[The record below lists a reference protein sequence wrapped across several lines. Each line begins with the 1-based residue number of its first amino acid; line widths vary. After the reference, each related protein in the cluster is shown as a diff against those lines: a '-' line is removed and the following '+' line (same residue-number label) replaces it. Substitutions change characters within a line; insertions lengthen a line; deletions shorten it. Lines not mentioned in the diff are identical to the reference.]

1 MARERSTLSGR
12 RDQWTEADES
22 CRAAGGTLVLVR
34 GGPGEG
40 KTTLLESLAESWR
53 GDDDTTVCY
62 ITVDPATGTPQM
74 IDSLLDA
81 ARQQLESSWHAVLLD
96 ALATATRIRADL
108 EQTPHASA
116 LPLVHE
122 LARVFGVAAEQGR
135 TVIVVDDADR
145 GDGATGSLISLL
157 AQRLRAVGCTVVVS
171 TGSGPRATAGET
183 RLTPFADKIIDLR
196 PLDEQEFDALLKRW
210 CAAHGRTRLDP
221 TVPEA
226 LRAALG
232 PLSGNPATI
241 LSTLDDLLAWGRLVL
256 IDQHFCLSP
265 LDEPIS
271 LPESHHLVRAVVADG
286 DDTERLAVLLALQDE
301 VSVDELPMLTAAAA
315 ISLDGAGR
323 GLDSLVEDGIL
334 EIGERGRLRFAVPA
348 LTAALRRRSGAERAR
363 ALHTALARQMLAK
376 LERNGQVDRTRLAT
390 HLVHIGESLDGE
402 AAAIRVLIEEADRM
416 SGADP
421 EVAAAWY
428 KAALRQLSDDD
439 DRWPPLLEELLRL
452 RASLGQYDELT
463 KDLGLLVPALIAGSN
478 QDDQAK
484 PLRRT
489 LLVAVGLCWLT
500 TLLQDEHS
508 AQVQEP
514 ARLLKALTGGAV
526 FDAELQE
533 FAAAVRCG
541 RFDEAADRFNA
552 LFSGDAD
559 REAEPQDLPELPE
572 VLMLLH
578 AASGDADTF
587 QRAWSLWRDRAQH
600 PVDHA
605 PDRLREAGAMTDH
618 ATALEIVL
626 GDGYRL
632 PSRGSVLYY
641 QEILRSFRTGEWD
654 AALSAARRMEAELS
668 PQRRTPA
675 RFLARAIAA
684 EICASRGEHRRAEE
698 WLQDTP
704 RHLAGGHV
712 LSWARLGVAY
722 RAGNPDEALRAARA
736 EYEQLRDGGGSPAGL
751 EHLLHRL
758 VALHHR
764 EGHEQTAAELFDELV
779 ALDERLRSETSSA
792 AVLMARAQ
800 LLGSA
805 EPAARALE
813 IARRRAD
820 VPQLAV
826 LHMLLA
832 ELAEDPKTP
841 LHEAHAIARRLGW
854 TELRYA
860 AQDLMRR
867 RGIAPPRTRS
877 KQQLISSTESRIV
890 RLVSDGY
897 TNRQIAMA
905 IQVSEK
911 TVESRLTRLFARTGC
926 RSRVELAT
934 ASLEGRLAEK
944 TAVG

>member
-12 RDQWTEADES
+12 RDQWTEADEA

-53 GDDDTTVCY
+53 DDDTTVCY

-108 EQTPHASA
+108 EKTPHASA

-416 SGADP
+416 SSADP

-500 TLLQDEHS
+500 TLLQDEQS

-675 RFLARAIAA
+675 RFLARAVAA

-722 RAGNPDEALRAARA
+722 RAGDPDEALRVARA

-764 EGHEQTAAELFDELV
+764 EGHEQAAAELFDELV

-800 LLGSA
+800 LRGSA

-832 ELAEDPKTP
+832 ELAEDPKAP

>member
-1 MARERSTLSGR
+1 MSGR
-12 RDQWTEADES
+12 RDQQAEADEA
-22 CRAAGGTLVLVR
+22 CRAPGGTLVLVR

-40 KTTLLESLAESWR
+40 KTTMLEALADSWR
-53 GDDDTTVCY
+53 HDDATVCS
-62 ITVDPATGTPQM
+62 ITVDPIAGTAQV

-108 EQTPHASA
+108 DRTPNPVA

-122 LARVFGVAAEQGR
+122 LARVFAVTAERGR
-135 TVIVVDDADR
+135 TVIVIDDADQ
-145 GDGATGSLISLL
+145 GGSTTSSIISLL
-157 AQRLRAVGCTVVVS
+157 AQRLRAVGCAVVVS
-171 TGSGPRATAGET
+171 TRATSGQLA
-183 RLTPFADKIIDLR
+183 PFADKIIDLR
-196 PLDEQEFDALLKRW
+196 PLDEQEFDGLLKRW
-210 CAAHGRTRLDP
+210 CSTHGRTKLDP

-232 PLSGNPATI
+232 PLRGNPATV
-241 LSTLDDLLAWGRLVL
+241 LSTLDDLLAWDRLVL
-256 IDQHFCLSP
+256 VDQHFCLSP

-271 LPESHHLVRAVVADG
+271 LPESHPLVRSVVADG
-286 DDTERLAVLLALQDE
+286 DDTERLAVLLALQE
-301 VSVDELPMLTAAAA
+301 GVSVDELPMLTAAAA

-323 GLDSLVEDGIL
+323 GLDALVEDGVL
-334 EIGERGRLRFAVPA
+334 KIGEHGELRFAVPA
-348 LTAALRRRSGAERAR
+348 LAAALRRRSGAERAR

-376 LERNGQVDRTRLAT
+376 LERNGQVDRSRLAS
-390 HLVHIGESLDGE
+390 HLVHIGESLNGQP
-402 AAAIRVLIEEADRM
+402 AAIRVLIEEADRM
-416 SGADP
+416 SSAAP
-421 EVAAAWY
+421 ERAATWY
-428 KAALRQLSDDD
+428 KAALQQLSEED
-439 DRWPPLLEELLRL
+439 DRWPPLLDELLRL

-463 KDLGLLVPALIAGSN
+463 KDLGLLVPALIAGAN
-478 QDDQAK
+478 EDDHAK

-500 TLLQDEHS
+500 TLLQDEQS
-508 AQVQEP
+508 TPAQEP
-514 ARLLKALTGGAV
+514 ARLFTALTGGAV
-526 FDAELQE
+526 FDTELQE
-533 FAAAVRCG
+533 FAAAVREG

-552 LFSGDAD
+552 LFTRDAD
-559 REAEPQDLPELPE
+559 RESEPQDLPELPE

-578 AASGDADTF
+578 AAGGDSETF
-587 QRAWSLWRDRAQH
+587 HRAWSLWTDRAQP
-600 PVDHA
+600 PVDEAA

-632 PSRGSVLYY
+632 PARGSVLYY
-641 QEILRSFRTGEWD
+641 QEILSAYRDGEWD
-654 AALSAARRMEAELS
+654 LALSAARRMEAELS

-675 RFLARAIAA
+675 RFLARAVAA
-684 EICASRGEHRRAEE
+684 EICACRGEHRRAEE

-704 RHLAGGHV
+704 QHHIAGGHV
-712 LSWARLGVAY
+712 LAWARLGVTY
-722 RAGNPDEALRAARA
+722 RAGAREEALRAGRA
-736 EYEQLRDGGGSPAGL
+736 AYRDLRDGGGAAGL

-758 VALHHR
+758 FALSLR
-764 EGHEQTAAELFDELV
+764 DGHKQEAAELLDELV
-779 ALDERLRSETSSA
+779 ALDQRLRSETSSA
-792 AVLMARAQ
+792 AVLMAQAELRRTV
-800 LLGSA
+800 
-805 EPAARALE
+805 EPAERALE
-813 IARRRAD
+813 IARRRQD
-820 VPQLAV
+820 VPQLAR
-826 LHMLLA
+826 LHLLLA
-832 ELAEDPKTP
+832 ELSDEPKG
-841 LHEAHAIARRLGW
+841 LLYESHAMARRLGW

-860 AQDLMRR
+860 AQELMRQ
-867 RGIAPPRTRS
+867 RGIAPPRARS

-944 TAVG
+944 TST

>member
-12 RDQWTEADES
+12 RDQWTEADEA

-53 GDDDTTVCY
+53 GDDETTVCY

-108 EQTPHASA
+108 EKTPHASA

-271 LPESHHLVRAVVADG
+271 LPESHHLVRAVG
-286 DDTERLAVLLALQDE
+286 HDTERLAVLLALQDE

-416 SGADP
+416 SSADP

-500 TLLQDEHS
+500 TLLQDEQS

-514 ARLLKALTGGAV
+514 ARLFKALTGGAV

-675 RFLARAIAA
+675 RFLARAVAA

-722 RAGNPDEALRAARA
+722 RAGDPDEALRVARA

-764 EGHEQTAAELFDELV
+764 EGHEQAAAELFDELV

-800 LLGSA
+800 LRGSA

-832 ELAEDPKTP
+832 ELAEDPKAP

-944 TAVG
+944 TAVS

>member
-1 MARERSTLSGR
+1 M
-12 RDQWTEADES
+12 
-22 CRAAGGTLVLVR
+22 
-34 GGPGEG
+34 
-40 KTTLLESLAESWR
+40 
-53 GDDDTTVCY
+53 
-62 ITVDPATGTPQM
+62 
-74 IDSLLDA
+74 
-81 ARQQLESSWHAVLLD
+81 
-96 ALATATRIRADL
+96 
-108 EQTPHASA
+108 
-116 LPLVHE
+116 
-122 LARVFGVAAEQGR
+122 
-135 TVIVVDDADR
+135 
-145 GDGATGSLISLL
+145 
-157 AQRLRAVGCTVVVS
+157 
-171 TGSGPRATAGET
+171 
-183 RLTPFADKIIDLR
+183 
-196 PLDEQEFDALLKRW
+196 
-210 CAAHGRTRLDP
+210 
-221 TVPEA
+221 
-226 LRAALG
+226 
-232 PLSGNPATI
+232 
-241 LSTLDDLLAWGRLVL
+241 
-256 IDQHFCLSP
+256 
-265 LDEPIS
+265 
-271 LPESHHLVRAVVADG
+271 
-286 DDTERLAVLLALQDE
+286 LLALQDE

-416 SGADP
+416 SSADP

-500 TLLQDEHS
+500 TLLQDEQS

-514 ARLLKALTGGAV
+514 ARLFKALTGGAV

-675 RFLARAIAA
+675 RFLARAVAA

-722 RAGNPDEALRAARA
+722 RAGDPDEALRVARA

-764 EGHEQTAAELFDELV
+764 EGHEQAAAELFDELV

-800 LLGSA
+800 LRGSA

-832 ELAEDPKTP
+832 ELAEDPKAP

-944 TAVG
+944 TAVS